1 MRNKIIGMLLALLFC
16 GTAVPANAAI
26 SKQSITKIVNI
37 VKTTCDKLGKTIWN
51 NKGAI
56 AVGTVATVAITAP
69 EAVVQGATTVVTGTP
84 TRTVETSQPV
94 ARSFI
99 GTILF
104 NLCVIVLMVAGIRY
118 IMHRFGIW
126 RMVPLMVLA
135 MLLCCGVTEAS
146 VLGGQTLP
154 MAEALFSLNPWLE
167 IINFILLI
175 FTIFI

>member
-1 MRNKIIGMLLALLFC
+1 MRNKIIVILLALLFC
-16 GTAVPANAAI
+16 GTAAPANAAI
-26 SKQSITKIVNI
+26 SKQSITNVVNI
-37 VKTTCDKLGKTIWN
+37 VKKTCDKLGKTIWN

-56 AVGTVATVAITAP
+56 AVGTVATVAVTAP

-84 TRTVETSQPV
+84 TSTATTKQPV

-126 RMVPLMVLA
+126 RMTPLMILA

-146 VLGGQTLP
+146 VLSEQAAP
-154 MAEALFSLNPWLE
+154 MAEASFSLNPWLE

>member
-1 MRNKIIGMLLALLFC
+1 MLLALLFC
-16 GTAVPANAAI
+16 GSAVPANAAI
-26 SKQSITKIVNI
+26 SKQGISNVVNI
-37 VKTTCDKLGKTIWN
+37 VKKTCDKLGKTIWN

-56 AVGTVATVAITAP
+56 AVGTVATVAVTAP

-84 TRTVETSQPV
+84 TSTATTKQPV

-99 GTILF
+99 GNILF
-104 NLCVIVLMVAGIRY
+104 NLCVIVLVIAGVRY
-118 IMHRFGIW
+118 CLHRIGIW
-126 RMVPLMVLA
+126 KMIPLMILG
-135 MLLCCGVTEAS
+135 MILCCGTTEAG

-154 MAEALFSLNPWLE
+154 MTEAMFSLNPWLE